1 MTHPTSTNLAAERTP
16 SIFDQRHRLT
26 ASALFEIGD
35 KDEPNAGPE
44 RWWTELLR
52 HIEVAPIIAIT
63 SGGRANPLTGV
74 DTTATHAYPLN
85 ERPAGY
91 ARNSLRLPATAAV
104 NLRVVKY
111 IPFRSRGRL
120 DFVIEAFN
128 LLNRRN
134 VEQVGTYRGLD
145 AMPPATFGRPIR
157 TGDARQLQVSL
168 DAEF

>member
-1 MTHPTSTNLAAERTP
+1 
-16 SIFDQRHRLT
+16 
-26 ASALFEIGD
+26 
-35 KDEPNAGPE
+35 
-44 RWWTELLR
+44 
-52 HIEVAPIIAIT
+52 
-63 SGGRANPLTGV
+63 
-74 DTTATHAYPLN
+74 LN

-91 ARNSLRLPATAAV
+91 ARNSLRLPATAVV

-111 IPFRSRGRL
+111 IPLRSRGRL
-120 DFVIEAFN
+120 DFVVEAFN